1 MQAQRGVALVIVM
14 VLLASTA
21 MLGISAMHASLLE
34 NKQAASYRATALV
47 QMASESAAIKLLENP
62 TNSVL
67 ASCAGHHGWDAF
79 NAFSS
84 VHPAVQLECRQCVD
98 SIAGHCLNNGD
109 KLDVVI
115 NGGAVEHSVTA
126 TFLLRAQLVGQ
137 ARTRAIASR
146 TLVITRFHHEV
157 DDTSTLRWHAL

>member
-14 VLLASTA
+14 MLLASTA
-21 MLGISAMHASLLE
+21 LIGISAMQASLLE
-34 NKQAASYRATALV
+34 NKQAASYRAAALV
-47 QMASESAAIKLLENP
+47 QMASEGVAVMLLENP
-62 TNSVL
+62 ANSAL
-67 ASCAGHHGWDAF
+67 ASCADHHDWSAF

-84 VHPAVQLECRQCVD
+84 VYPAVQLECRQCVD
-98 SIAGHCLNNGD
+98 SIAGHCLNDGD

-115 NGGAVEHSVTA
+115 NGGAVEYSVTA
-126 TFLLRAQLVGQ
+126 SVLLRAQLVDH

-146 TLVITRFHHEV
+146 ILVITRFHHEV